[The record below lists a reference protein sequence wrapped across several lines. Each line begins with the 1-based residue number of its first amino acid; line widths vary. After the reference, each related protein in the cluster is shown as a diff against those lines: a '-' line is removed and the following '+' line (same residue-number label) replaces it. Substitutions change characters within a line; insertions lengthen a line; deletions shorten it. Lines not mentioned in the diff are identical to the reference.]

1 MNDYSLVFQKEMATM
16 TSGQEHQFTG
26 RLNSS
31 NYAKNN
37 TLSSVEHFKEALKEG
52 TALWEIP
59 FDLDQYDE
67 DNDTEEFSSDDEEFE
82 SIEEVKLGPKKSVK
96 YYMQK
101 EQQKYP
107 I

>member
-1 MNDYSLVFQKEMATM
+1 M
-16 TSGQEHQFTG
+16 TTEQEQMFTG

-31 NYAKNN
+31 NYVKNN
-37 TLSSVEHFKEALKEG
+37 NLSNIEHFKEALEEG

-82 SIEEVKLGPKKSVK
+82 SIEEVVLGPKRSVK
-96 YYMQK
+96 FYMMK
-101 EQQKYP
+101 EQQQEP
-107 I
+107 V